1 MAIDIKGLINR
12 GRDIER
18 GLTYLHSPDGVIR
31 LYDAYRLANADEYY
45 SWKELSARYLQLYYP
60 ADLERFLKYSD
71 EFEKKHYIPRFMSN
85 MVGVLEACEA
95 LPSERV
101 IHLNDTQKRESELS
115 NVEELEEIY
124 RTQTTEGRV
133 HKSGAAFHAWHAA
146 ACILFDKWFYPTDED
161 WIKFQEIEGDG
172 NEYSLKHEYDKIYTP
187 YKKLIARLREGRNI
201 KGYPVK
207 RLNGSRNEITP
218 VQGNLSIFV
227 SYAHTDEKWLVKLQQ
242 HLKVL
247 SKYYNEI
254 DCWDDTK
261 IRGGDKW
268 REEISIAIGKAN
280 VAILLVSTAFLA
292 SDFIANDELP
302 PILRKAEE
310 EGTRVLPLI
319 VSPCDYEGSELAE
332 FQAINSPDRTLAD
345 ICDNEAAVERVYL
358 ELNKEIKNLLV

>member
-1 MAIDIKGLINR
+1 
-12 GRDIER
+12 
-18 GLTYLHSPDGVIR
+18 
-31 LYDAYRLANADEYY
+31 
-45 SWKELSARYLQLYYP
+45 
-60 ADLERFLKYSD
+60 
-71 EFEKKHYIPRFMSN
+71 

-95 LPSERV
+95 LPSEKV
-101 IHLNDTQKRESELS
+101 IHQNDTQKRESELS
-115 NVEELEEIY
+115 KVEELEEIY
-124 RTQTTEGRV
+124 RAQTTEDRV

-172 NEYSLKHEYDKIYTP
+172 NGYSLKHEYDKIYTP
-187 YKKLIARLREGRNI
+187 YKKLTARIREGRNI
-201 KGYPVK
+201 KGYLNK
-207 RLNGSRNEITP
+207 RVNEQIS
-218 VQGNLSIFV
+218 GNLTVQNKLNIFI
-227 SYAHTDEKWLVKLQQ
+227 SYAHADEKWLLKLQQ

-247 SKYYNEI
+247 SKYYDEI

-268 REEISIAIGKAN
+268 REEISAAIGKAN

-292 SDFIANDELP
+292 SDFISNDELP

-319 VSPCDYEGSELAE
+319 VSPCDFEDSELGE

-345 ICDNEAAVERVYL
+345 LDDNEAAIERVFL
-358 ELNKEIKNLLV
+358 EMNKEIKSLLE